1 MGIVDCNSFYC
12 SCERLFRPDL
22 GLRPVVVL
30 SNNDG
35 CIIARTDEAKALGVD
50 MGVPYYQCRDILRTH
65 GVSVFSSNYHLY
77 GDMSMRVMDTLRHLM
92 EDTDGR
98 HERVE
103 VYSVDEAFLDLRHIP
118 SDQYASFARHLRVV
132 VEEWTGIRVSVGV
145 APTKLLSKVAN
156 KLAKKDKQ
164 GTNCVLVL
172 DTEESIRS
180 ALERTE
186 VGDLWG
192 IGRRYAVRLRDH
204 YGIRT
209 AWQLRQ
215 MPEEWARRQL
225 GVWSVSGC
233 CGSCGDSPV

>member
-22 GLRPVVVL
+22 QSRPVVVL

-50 MGVPYYQCRDILRTH
+50 MGIPFYQSRDLLRTH
-65 GVSVFSSNYHLY
+65 GIHVFSSNYHLY

-92 EDTDGR
+92 DDAEGR

-118 SDQYASFARHLRVV
+118 DDRLAAFALHLRTV
-132 VEEWTGIRVSVGV
+132 VEEWTGIRVSVGL

-156 KLAKKDKQ
+156 KLAKKDKRA
-164 GTNCVLVL
+164 TNCVLVL
-172 DTEESIRS
+172 DSED
-180 ALERTE
+180 
-186 VGDLWG
+186 DLSL
-192 IGRRYAVRLRDH
+192 IH
-204 YGIRT
+204 I
-209 AWQLRQ
+209 
-215 MPEEWARRQL
+215 
-225 GVWSVSGC
+225 
-233 CGSCGDSPV
+233 

>member
-22 GLRPVVVL
+22 QTRPVVVL

-50 MGVPYYQCRDILRTH
+50 MGIPFYQSRDLLQTH

-92 EDTDGR
+92 DDAEGR

-118 SDQYASFARHLRVV
+118 EDRLAAFALHLRTV
-132 VEEWTGIRVSVGV
+132 VEEWTGIRVSVGL

-156 KLAKKDKQ
+156 KLAKK
-164 GTNCVLVL
+164 T
-172 DTEESIRS
+172 SMP
-180 ALERTE
+180 RT
-186 VGDLWG
+186 V
-192 IGRRYAVRLRDH
+192 
-204 YGIRT
+204 
-209 AWQLRQ
+209 
-215 MPEEWARRQL
+215 
-225 GVWSVSGC
+225 
-233 CGSCGDSPV
+233 